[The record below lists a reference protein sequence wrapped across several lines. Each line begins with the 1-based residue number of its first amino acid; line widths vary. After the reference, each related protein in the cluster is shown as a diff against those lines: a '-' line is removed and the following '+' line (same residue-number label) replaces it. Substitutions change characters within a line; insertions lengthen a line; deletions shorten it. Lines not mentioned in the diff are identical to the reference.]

1 MLGFVTVYSTE
12 IVILVRTV
20 TDFLLILVLVAEG
33 NTDIY
38 NGFKKNILTTNTS
51 GNRREN
57 GCEN

>member
-1 MLGFVTVYSTE
+1 MLGFVTIYSTE